1 MKLLQRIAIGVAVVL
16 GLVVVGVG
24 VYLAIDIAQGG
35 GRVQALSN
43 VTYSGPN
50 GETRYGYLAVPEGP
64 GPHPTVM
71 LGHEWWGLTEDI
83 VDKADLLAAEG
94 YIAFAPNLWGETSTA
109 AVPRAIFLVATTPQ
123 ETLNAEMDAAMDY
136 LLAVEGVDNEQLAAL
151 GFCFGGRQVMWL
163 ATRFEGLDAV
173 VQFYGGTIS
182 DPAELGVLA
191 ENAPMLGIFGDADTI
206 LPVAEVEAFG
216 AFLTEQ
222 SIAHTFTI
230 YPGVGHAFAN
240 EMDAVNQA
248 GPAQEAWAQTLAFL
262 AAEVN

>member
-1 MKLLQRIAIGVAVVL
+1 MKLAQRI
-16 GLVVVGVG
+16 VVGVG
-24 VYLAIDIAQGG
+24 VVVGLVLLGVAVYLLVDIVQGS

-43 VTYSGPN
+43 VTYRGPN
-50 GETRYGYLAVPEGP
+50 GETRYGYLAVPDGP
-64 GPHPTVM
+64 GPHPTIM

-123 ETLNAEMDAAMDY
+123 ETLNAEMDAAMEY
-136 LLAVEGVDNEQLAAL
+136 LLAVDGVDAQQLAAL

-163 ATRFEGLDAV
+163 ATRYRGLDAV

-216 AFLTEQ
+216 ESLTEQ
-222 SIAHTFTI
+222 GIAHTFTI

-240 EMDAVNQA
+240 GMDALNRP
-248 GPAQEAWAQTLAFL
+248 GPAQEAWEQTLAFL
-262 AAEVN
+262 AAEVE